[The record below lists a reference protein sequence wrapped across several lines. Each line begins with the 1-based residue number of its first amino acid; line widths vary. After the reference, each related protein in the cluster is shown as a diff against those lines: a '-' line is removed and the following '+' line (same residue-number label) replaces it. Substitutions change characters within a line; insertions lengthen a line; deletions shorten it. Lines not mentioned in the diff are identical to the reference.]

1 MWQQLQQPQKGFVAR
16 TLGCR
21 KGDYIARL
29 KVEIDSNGNGPVSLV
44 PKALVNA
51 PEHLWLTEISL
62 PDLYTANKHKLG
74 DVLTDAKA
82 KVQGG
87 QKLLYYVWGCLPGV
101 QVPANPQ
108 PGTPLLSWPFTGH
121 VALFR
126 PSKVLGPCVE
136 W

>member
-1 MWQQLQQPQKGFVAR
+1 MWQQLQQQQKGLVAR

-29 KVEIDSNGNGPVSLV
+29 KVEVDSDGHGPAGAI
-44 PKALVNA
+44 PTALTKA

-74 DVLTDAKA
+74 DILTDAKVNA
-82 KVQGG
+82 QGG
-87 QKLLYYVWGCLPGV
+87 QKMLNYVWGWLPGV
-101 QVPANPQ
+101 QVPVILP
-108 PGTPLLSWPFTGH
+108 PGMAAPSWPLTGH
-121 VALFR
+121 IPLFR
-126 PSKVLGPCVE
+126 PGKVLGPCVE